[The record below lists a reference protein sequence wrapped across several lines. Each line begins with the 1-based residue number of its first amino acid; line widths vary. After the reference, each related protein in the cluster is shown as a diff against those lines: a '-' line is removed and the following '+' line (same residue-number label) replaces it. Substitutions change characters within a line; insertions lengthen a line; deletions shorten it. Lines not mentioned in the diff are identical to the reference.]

1 MYLHRPEAYKQK
13 IKGEA
18 TFFLFFFWISEQLMN
33 VHQPP
38 PLPPYDK
45 WSHLFAAWSCAPFPL
60 PEYIQKYATEEALKE
75 QEEAAG
81 DSSSESSMSDFS
93 EDEAQDMEL

>member
-18 TFFLFFFWISEQLMN
+18 TEEIFWISDHFVN
-33 VHQPP
+33 V
-38 PLPPYDK
+38 LTYCE
-45 WSHLFAAWSCAPFPL
+45 WSLLFVVWSCFILPL

>member
-1 MYLHRPEAYKQK
+1 MYLHRPEVYKQK

-18 TFFLFFFWISEQLMN
+18 TKEYLIHLWISD
-33 VHQPP
+33 HPP
-38 PLPPYDK
+38 PPSLKKMKSIAVWSRAVLP
-45 WSHLFAAWSCAPFPL
+45 LL
-60 PEYIQKYATEEALKE
+60 EYIQKYATEEALKE